1 MDAECRNGREK
12 VCFVLFAQ
20 CVPLDPT
27 PFFFS
32 FSHLFLFSGG
42 SRSSIFLKFWVP
54 VPRSTVRQDPV
65 CEQVD
70 DHSNQRMVKWSPL
83 VVTIMTEINNAGVAS
98 PPWTPHIV
106 LAQGKG
112 CDLKHTSENDC
123 LLLSPQISI
132 IESNPDARYSKTEP
146 TSGTSRQMRVQVQ
159 RYVIFALVD
168 HSLESCIIIMDVSC
182 WWVFINYYCWEIYS
196 LVIRHLNMMSK

>member
-1 MDAECRNGREK
+1 MMRRDGRGMPEWTGESVFRV
-12 VCFVLFAQ
+12 VCTVYLWT
-20 CVPLDPT
+20 PLPSF
-27 PFFFS
+27 FFFS
-32 FSHLFLFSGG
+32 SLSFLWRLS
-42 SRSSIFLKFWVP
+42 WVP

-112 CDLKHTSENDC
+112 RDLKHTSENDC
-123 LLLSPQISI
+123 LLLSPQIFV
-132 IESNPDARYSKTEP
+132 IESNPDGRYSKTEP
-146 TSGTSRQMRVQVQ
+146 TSGTSRQTRVQVE
-159 RYVIFALVD
+159 RYVIIALVD
-168 HSLESCIIIMDVSC
+168 HSLVSCIFIMDVSC
-182 WWVFINYYCWEIYS
+182 WWVFLNYYCWEIYW
-196 LVIRHLNMMSK
+196 LVIRHLNMM